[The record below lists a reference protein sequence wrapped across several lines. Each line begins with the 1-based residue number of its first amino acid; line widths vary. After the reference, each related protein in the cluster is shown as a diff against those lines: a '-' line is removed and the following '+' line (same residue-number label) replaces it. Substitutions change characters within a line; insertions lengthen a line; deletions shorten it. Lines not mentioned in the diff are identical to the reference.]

1 MNFRM
6 HWILFLLG
14 LAGCTQLPKVENSQA
29 EELASQNQQGQ
40 LKLPHQ
46 ELTSELLFD
55 FLLAETALQR
65 DNLEVAVERYSK
77 LAKETRD
84 PRIAERATE
93 VALRARQPDEAEKA
107 VALWIE
113 LEPDSINARQAAA
126 ALFVSTGKLD
136 KARPHLVK
144 LLSSDKETVDKA
156 FMHLSRLL
164 SRHDDKKA
172 ALKLLQQLAVPYS
185 DLPEA
190 HFAISQA
197 AWNAN
202 QLDLAL
208 DEMKKALALR
218 PDWEIAAIHQGRI
231 LQKMANA
238 EAMTFYENYLAKYPK
253 ANDMRIAYVRML
265 MADKNFLSARDQF
278 QKLMT
283 ENPFNAD
290 IALAVG
296 LLSLEL
302 NDFDSAEANFKK
314 ALELGY
320 EDANNLHFNL
330 ARIYEVTE
338 RPDAA
343 LKAYQQVSGGE
354 RYLPAQIRIAVL
366 LLKKEG
372 INRARQHLHQL
383 TPENE
388 QQRAQLVLAEA
399 QLLREVNAHYEV
411 FKLLDKNL
419 EKIPDQPELLYD
431 RALAADK
438 IGKFDIV
445 EKDLRRLIELK
456 PDNAHAY
463 NALGYSLAERGLRLP
478 EALALIKKAV
488 ELSPED
494 PYIMDSLGW
503 VYYRMGNFREGL
515 NYLNLAFTTR
525 PDPEIAAHL
534 GEVLWVKGAKEDAEK
549 VWRSA
554 LEAHPDNEI
563 LLDTMKRLMQ

>member
-1 MNFRM
+1 M
-6 HWILFLLG
+6 HWILFLVG
-14 LAGCTQLPKVENSQA
+14 LVGCTQTPKVGNLRA
-29 EELASQNQQGQ
+29 DELAGHNQQGQ
-40 LKLPHQ
+40 LKSLGQ
-46 ELTSELLFD
+46 ELTGELLFD

-65 DNLEVAVERYSK
+65 DNLDVAVERYAK
-77 LAKETRD
+77 LARETRD
-84 PRIAERATE
+84 PRIAERAAD
-93 VALRARQPDEAEKA
+93 VALRARRPDEAEEA
-107 VALWIE
+107 ITLWVDI
-113 LEPDSINARQAAA
+113 EPDSINARQAAA
-126 ALFVSTGKLD
+126 ALFVSIGKLD
-136 KARPHLVK
+136 RARPHLEK
-144 LLSSDKETVDKA
+144 LLSSEKGSVDKA

-164 SRHDDKKA
+164 SRHSDKKA
-172 ALKLLQQLAVPYS
+172 ALKLLQQLATPYP

-208 DEMKKALALR
+208 KEMKKALALR
-218 PDWEIAAIHQGRI
+218 PDWEVAAIHQGRI
-231 LQKMANA
+231 LQKIANA

-265 MADKNFLSARDQF
+265 MSEKNFVSARDQF
-278 QKLMT
+278 QKLMR

-302 NDFDSAEANFKK
+302 NDFDGAEENFKK
-314 ALELGY
+314 ALDLGY
-320 EDANNLHFNL
+320 EDPNNIYFNL
-330 ARIYEVTE
+330 ARIYEVTQ
-338 RPDAA
+338 RFDAA
-343 LKAYQQVSGGE
+343 LETYQKISGGE
-354 RYLPAQIRIAVL
+354 RYLPAQIRYAVL
-366 LLKKEG
+366 LFRKEG
-372 INRARQHLHQL
+372 IDRARQHLQRL

-388 QQRAQLVLAEA
+388 QQRIQLILAEA
-399 QLLREVNAHYEV
+399 QLLREVNADQEV

-419 EKIPDQPELLYD
+419 EKIPDQPDLLYD

-488 ELSPED
+488 ELAPED

-503 VYYRMGNFREGL
+503 VYYRMGNLSEGL

-534 GEVLWVKGAKEDAEK
+534 GEVLWAKGAKEDAEK

-554 LEAHPDNEI
+554 LEANPGNEM